1 LKITVITPIHGK
13 QKQYGEMIQE
23 IGYKLNEQ
31 TIKPFEWIIVCDEK
45 SQWIKDLD
53 IPLFG
58 KILVAE
64 RNNIS
69 IKRNLALDNSNGDYI
84 FLLDS
89 DQIPES
95 DELLSDCV
103 KKCKE
108 GFDLIRIPEKFS
120 GTGNYL
126 KRSYHQL
133 RGLYWEKSNEGI
145 PRFVRSQLVKEKR
158 FDPERLH
165 FEDELFFE
173 ELRVNYTEG
182 KIDSMIIHNEGF
194 ELYPNLRKARIAQKQ
209 SKSHKVNSSFRLD
222 IKTIVVETPITL
234 LPGVIFILGL
244 RTIAKRI
251 LPVESGTSR

>member
-1 LKITVITPIHGK
+1 MKITVITPIHGK

-45 SQWIKDLD
+45 SQWIKNLD

-120 GTGNYL
+120 GTGDYL

-165 FEDELFFE
+165 FEDELF
-173 ELRVNYTEG
+173 L
-182 KIDSMIIHNEGF
+182 SLIH
-194 ELYPNLRKARIAQKQ
+194 I
-209 SKSHKVNSSFRLD
+209 
-222 IKTIVVETPITL
+222 
-234 LPGVIFILGL
+234 
-244 RTIAKRI
+244 
-251 LPVESGTSR
+251 